1 MLDDSTLRAAY
12 RECRRLA
19 TRHYENFPVASW
31 LVPRAERKALAAIYA
46 FARGADDFADEPGQ
60 GSREARL
67 QALQAWRR
75 KLDDCCHG
83 RAEGPL
89 WIALADTIENFRLS
103 HEHFEN
109 LICAFES
116 DVRTNRH
123 RDFASLLAYCRCSAN
138 PVGRLVLELFGHR
151 DPELF
156 ALSDQICTGLQLAN
170 FWQDVLVDLERDRI
184 YLPLGDLEHFNYR
197 LEDLNARRVD
207 DRWRRLMA
215 FEIAR
220 TREFFKRG
228 EPLPVRVRPEL
239 RRQLRLTWLGGTKI
253 LDRIEAADYDV
264 FRRRPSFS
272 QADFVRM
279 YLRARSSLTGD
290 GGAKKASQPPR
301 AGPRVHERLTNA
313 RITNFYYSFVFLPR
327 EKRRAIEAL
336 YAFARRGDDLAD
348 GSLAR
353 QEALAEIER
362 YRQALAACY
371 AADDC
376 IGKSRAEA
384 ARTDDLSALAD
395 AVRRFNIPR
404 QYFEDLIRGFEMD
417 LGMDGRRPAYK
428 TFDELARYCYHVAG
442 TIGLMAI
449 EIFGYR
455 SPRTRDYALNLG
467 TALQL
472 VNILRD
478 VQSDARR
485 GRVYLP
491 REDLE
496 RFGVEPN
503 DLAEGRY
510 TPSFVEL
517 MRFECERAESYFDAA
532 RRNLSPED
540 RRSMVAAEI
549 MGAIYRRLLKRL
561 RARRYNVFGKRLR
574 LSRPLKFWIALSA
587 YIGAEWYK

>member
-1 MLDDSTLRAAY
+1 
-12 RECRRLA
+12 
-19 TRHYENFPVASW
+19 
-31 LVPRAERKALAAIYA
+31 
-46 FARGADDFADEPGQ
+46 
-60 GSREARL
+60 
-67 QALQAWRR
+67 
-75 KLDDCCHG
+75 
-83 RAEGPL
+83 
-89 WIALADTIENFRLS
+89 
-103 HEHFEN
+103 
-109 LICAFES
+109 
-116 DVRTNRH
+116 
-123 RDFASLLAYCRCSAN
+123 
-138 PVGRLVLELFGHR
+138 LVLELFGHR

-156 ALSDQICTGLQLAN
+156 KLSDQICTGLQLAN
-170 FWQDVLVDLERDRI
+170 FWQDVRVDFERDRI
-184 YLPLGDLEHFNYR
+184 YLPLEDLEHFNYR
-197 LEDLNARRVD
+197 LEDLKGRCVD

-228 EPLPVRVRPEL
+228 EPLPEIVRPEL

-264 FRRRPSFS
+264 FRRRPSLS
-272 QADFVRM
+272 TMDFVRM
-279 YLRARSSLTGD
+279 YFRARSSLVGD
-290 GGAKKASQPPR
+290 GGAEQASRTPR
-301 AGPRVHERLTNA
+301 AGPRVNERLTNA
-313 RITNFYYSFVFLPR
+313 RITNFYYSFLFLPR
-327 EKRRAIEAL
+327 EKRLAIEAL

-348 GSLAR
+348 GSLPR
-353 QEALAEIER
+353 QEALAEIGR

-371 AADDC
+371 GADDRL
-376 IGKSRAEA
+376 GKSRTEA

-395 AVRRFNIPR
+395 AVHRFNISR
-404 QYFEDLIRGFEMD
+404 QYFEDLAHGFEMD

-428 TFDELARYCYHVAG
+428 TFEELERYCYHVAG

-467 TALQL
+467 IALQL

-478 VQSDARR
+478 VQSDALR

-491 REDLE
+491 GDDLK
-496 RFGVEPN
+496 RFGVDPN

-549 MGAIYRRLLKRL
+549 MGAIYWRLLKRL
-561 RARRYNVFGKRLR
+561 RARRYNIFGKRLR